1 MAGQDKTRN
10 RSQGSL
16 VPAYR
21 KISCRGNHRS
31 ESGSPALDSI
41 TILPGFGGCVNDK
54 RTACL
59 ERTEREPGGAHGIV
73 GRCPALAVFSRVE
86 VLPKAG
92 ERAVFLPRGD
102 VGGLAAGNLLCP
114 LGRGPWPGGTSRG
127 IARSTR
133 SKLREGG
140 WVVAACAML
149 KTADTQAAAP
159 AMPSEPKRAKR
170 GLTAEALRTRRT
182 VSGPAWAFKTRRTR

>member
-10 RSQGSL
+10 RSQSSL
-16 VPAYR
+16 APAHR

-31 ESGSPALDSI
+31 ESCSPALDSI

-54 RTACL
+54 RTAYL
-59 ERTEREPGGAHGIV
+59 GHTEREPGGFIPALG
-73 GRCPALAVFSRVE
+73 GCPALAVFAGLE
-86 VLPKAG
+86 VLHPPR
-92 ERAVFLPRGD
+92 ERALFFPRG
-102 VGGLAAGNLLCP
+102 GLRGLAAGKLFRP

-182 VSGPAWAFKTRRTR
+182 VSGPAWASRARRTR